1 MNQDFTFPQIEYLA
15 KNGVS
20 LITDVCEE
28 GKGAAI
34 ANTYF
39 LQADTGNY
47 VIDPACG
54 KRRLRQ
60 IKARLPFKEYDV
72 LLTHSHLDHSAN
84 SGAPLFINSQVICHP
99 LVAGKIDNLER
110 NYPDI
115 TAEMVRVFGVQGF
128 FGRTGMLGPTMI
140 KLLLGIQKLS
150 PTLFNCLLYAVS
162 LAMCRSKVGRI
173 YRPTGNVTFLREDQL
188 TDICFEN
195 TLFRGWPISKN
206 LFALETPGH
215 QDDHLSFYVP
225 ERKLMFSGDLISFLN
240 PNDILDGSLKETY
253 TWMKK
258 MLQLAEAGGI
268 NILAVSHALPLMGK
282 DQVIAYLRSVIA
294 KQEEAFNTIAKIVAS
309 FPDKSDFDGIIA
321 KVYAH
326 ESKLMKK
333 ILKINYPRSVSFI
346 DVYVYLYLKEYVNQ
360 EIGKEMK
367 TTALYTARQ
376 ING

>member
-1 MNQDFTFPQIEYLA
+1 
-15 KNGVS
+15 
-20 LITDVCEE
+20 
-28 GKGAAI
+28 
-34 ANTYF
+34 
-39 LQADTGNY
+39 
-47 VIDPACG
+47 
-54 KRRLRQ
+54 
-60 IKARLPFKEYDV
+60 
-72 LLTHSHLDHSAN
+72 
-84 SGAPLFINSQVICHP
+84 
-99 LVAGKIDNLER
+99 
-110 NYPDI
+110 
-115 TAEMVRVFGVQGF
+115 
-128 FGRTGMLGPTMI
+128 
-140 KLLLGIQKLS
+140 
-150 PTLFNCLLYAVS
+150 
-162 LAMCRSKVGRI
+162 
-173 YRPTGNVTFLREDQL
+173 
-188 TDICFEN
+188 
-195 TLFRGWPISKN
+195 
-206 LFALETPGH
+206 
-215 QDDHLSFYVP
+215 
-225 ERKLMFSGDLISFLN
+225 MFSGDLISFLN